1 MEADRS
7 NQQSKRN
14 LPAAS
19 LSAPAPF
26 CGPIEITDASSVA
39 EIYGFRAEVWKAEG
53 FAVNSRPDEHSIHAR
68 HWIVTSSGETVGA
81 ARLCFH
87 TSIEETPDF
96 DDIKHLGLSVSY
108 GFGFLSHLV
117 VCPSARGHRLST
129 YLDAVRVESARA
141 AGAKAVLGR
150 FFEYRVK
157 GLAALGFRP
166 IADFHNP
173 KFGNRLVI
181 IMQLDLR
188 NERDHIV
195 RTMDGARRVR

>member
-1 MEADRS
+1 MD
-7 NQQSKRN
+7 
-14 LPAAS
+14 P
-19 LSAPAPF
+19 
-26 CGPIEITDASSVA
+26 C
-39 EIYGFRAEVWKAEG
+39 
-53 FAVNSRPDEHSIHAR
+53 PDEHSIHAR
-68 HWIVTSSGETVGA
+68 HWIVTRNGETVGA

-96 DDIKHLGLSVSY
+96 EDIMHLGLSVSCR
-108 GFGFLSHLV
+108 FGFLSRLA
-117 VCPSARGHRLST
+117 VCPSARGHHLST

-157 GLAALGFRP
+157 GLAAMGFRP
-166 IADFHNP
+166 VADFRNP

-188 NERDHIV
+188 DDQMEFRGQH
-195 RTMDGARRVR
+195 T